1 MKVKTKKKICGL
13 VGAACMLIAIG
24 IVGGVETG
32 APLTNM
38 IWAFVS
44 LCVSCAS
51 LYKGGYMV

>member
-1 MKVKTKKKICGL
+1 MKVKTKKKICGW
-13 VGAACMLIAIG
+13 VGAIGMLIAIG

-38 IWAFVS
+38 VLAFVS
-44 LCVSCAS
+44 IGVSAAS